1 MSALNGQLL
10 LLCESAS
17 FPLPGKVE
25 LKVGKG
31 RGMHKK
37 KKKKKQIS
45 QTKLGLMASN
55 MEGNDVQNKI
65 LGEQN

>member
-31 RGMHKK
+31 RGMH
-37 KKKKKQIS
+37 
-45 QTKLGLMASN
+45 
-55 MEGNDVQNKI
+55 
-65 LGEQN
+65 

>member
-37 KKKKKQIS
+37 KKKKKTDQPN
-45 QTKLGLMASN
+45 QTWANGIKYGR
-55 MEGNDVQNKI
+55 K
-65 LGEQN
+65 